1 MNLLL
6 TLGLLLVLA
15 YFVGLAVERM
25 GIPKLIGYV
34 LVGIIFSPNSMEVL
48 HPEIVAETHPLV
60 EVCLAFI
67 AFEVGGALKLSK
79 IRKHEREI
87 LGITLLASFF
97 PFVLIGT
104 GILLFGLLFPYFLA
118 FSLYNLILVGLLLGA
133 LASPTDPTATFAVM
147 HQFKARGKVT
157 DTIIGVAALDD
168 AVGILLFSV
177 TIGIISIFAH
187 IPVQS
192 GMNPFLFA
200 FYQIIGSI
208 LLGLIGGGSIQLFS
222 KVLKKAGEGQWIV
235 VLISLVILCVGV
247 AKWLKLD
254 EVLAAMAMGVVVV
267 NVNSMH
273 RLIFRILERYTEEF
287 IFLLFFLLS
296 GLSFDIGTI
305 PKASMLIVIFVLLR
319 TLGKMSG
326 AHIGARLANADKRVR
341 RYTAGGLLPQG
352 GIVIGLALRLNQ
364 MEAFAEISELL
375 LTTIM
380 GTAIIHELFGAM
392 VAKRALF
399 KAGELKGIPAKK
411 S

>member
-15 YFVGLAVERM
+15 YFVGLAVESI

-287 IFLLFFLLS
+287 IFLLCFLLS